1 MSELRSLPSVDRLL
15 RHEDALTLISEY
27 GRPLTLDSIRETL
40 DSIRTGKVITKHTWS
55 EAEIFAHA
63 GVLLKDWTFPTLT
76 PVINATG
83 VILHTNLGRAP
94 FGSEI
99 DAPPDLTGYFSLEY
113 DLDGGGRG
121 SRSDH
126 AEKFLTRLTGAE
138 AALVVNNNAAAI
150 LLALSALCKRK
161 RVIISRTQLVEI
173 GGGFRVPEVLA
184 QSGAKMVE
192 IGATNRVH
200 TEDYENALTEGAGA
214 VLRAHHSNYKLTGF
228 TSEPSLQEMAE
239 IAHRYGALL
248 IDDLGSGAL
257 LDTAQF
263 GLAHEPMVQESIT
276 AGADLVCFSGDKLLG
291 GPQAGII
298 IGKRG
303 LIARIKRH
311 PLARA
316 VRIDKLSLI
325 YLCWTLNFYLRDDI
339 FEIPVWSMMAM
350 SVEQLDY
357 LANKWQK
364 ALRTG
369 EVIDGFSTIGG
380 GSLPGETLPTRLL
393 AIKTKSPKN
402 TVANMRALRTPI
414 IARIEKDRIL
424 IDPRTVLPGQENDL
438 IRGLERAIFTWEG
451 YLREAGVT
459 GEIVPGDQHV
469 SKNGDKE

>member
-1 MSELRSLPSVDRLL
+1 
-15 RHEDALTLISEY
+15 
-27 GRPLTLDSIRETL
+27 
-40 DSIRTGKVITKHTWS
+40 
-55 EAEIFAHA
+55 
-63 GVLLKDWTFPTLT
+63 
-76 PVINATG
+76 
-83 VILHTNLGRAP
+83 
-94 FGSEI
+94 
-99 DAPPDLTGYFSLEY
+99 
-113 DLDGGGRG
+113 
-121 SRSDH
+121 
-126 AEKFLTRLTGAE
+126 
-138 AALVVNNNAAAI
+138 
-150 LLALSALCKRK
+150 
-161 RVIISRTQLVEI
+161 
-173 GGGFRVPEVLA
+173 
-184 QSGAKMVE
+184 
-192 IGATNRVH
+192 
-200 TEDYENALTEGAGA
+200 
-214 VLRAHHSNYKLTGF
+214 
-228 TSEPSLQEMAE
+228 
-239 IAHRYGALL
+239 
-248 IDDLGSGAL
+248 
-257 LDTAQF
+257 
-263 GLAHEPMVQESIT
+263 MVQESIT

>member
-1 MSELRSLPSVDRLL
+1 MSDLRSLPSVDRLL
-15 RHEDALTLISEY
+15 HHEDAETFIKEY

-40 DSIRTGKVITKHTWS
+40 ESIRVGKIMSKQKWS
-55 EAEIFAHA
+55 ESEILTQA
-63 GVLLKDWTFPTLT
+63 GFLLKDWTFSTLT

-126 AEKFLTRLTGAE
+126 AEKLLTRLTGAE
-138 AALVVNNNAAAI
+138 AALVVNNNAAAV
-150 LLALSALCKRK
+150 LLALTALCKRK

-214 VLRAHHSNYKLTGF
+214 ILRAHHSNYQLTGF
-228 TSEPSLQEMAE
+228 TSEPSLREMAE

-298 IGKRG
+298 IGKRE
-303 LIARIKRH
+303 LIARIKKH

-393 AIKTKSPKN
+393 ALKTKSPKN
-402 TVANMRALRTPI
+402 VLAKMRALRTPI

-424 IDPRTVLPGQENDL
+424 IDPRTVLPGQEYDL
-438 IRGLERAIFTWEG
+438 IEGLERAIFSWDR
-451 YLREAGVT
+451 YFRDAGLK
-459 GEIVPGDQHV
+459 GMIDPHNQQEPE
-469 SKNGDKE
+469 NGGK